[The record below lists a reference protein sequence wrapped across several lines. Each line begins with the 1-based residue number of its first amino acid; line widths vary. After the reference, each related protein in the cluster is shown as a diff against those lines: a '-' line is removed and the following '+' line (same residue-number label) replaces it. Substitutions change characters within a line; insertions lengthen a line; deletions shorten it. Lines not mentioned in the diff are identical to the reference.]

1 MNETTL
7 AIAEMIQA
15 LPVDMG
21 RLFEQAPNPYVL
33 LDSAF
38 NIVGMNRAY
47 LAATMRE
54 RSEILGRNMFEA
66 FPSEPGSVSEKMLR
80 KSLETVV
87 RTAEMDHLPLIPYP
101 IARRDGAYEERYWSA
116 THTPIRGE
124 DGALFILQH
133 TIDVTELQRL
143 RRRAE
148 SRDISVES
156 GIMERAERVADQN
169 LQLSQEREYLRSL
182 FAVAPSFMAVL
193 RGPNHVF
200 DLANEAYLTIVGRS
214 DIIGKP
220 LVEAL
225 PEVVE
230 QGFVDLLDRVFQTG
244 EPFVADGARI
254 LLNRGPGGA
263 GEIRYLDFVYQ
274 PILSGSKVVGIFVQG
289 HDVTEQKVSQAR
301 LEELATTLE
310 ERVEAR
316 TQELAQV
323 QAMLRQSQKMD
334 AIGNLAGGIAHDF
347 NNLLQVIQ
355 GSIQLVSKQV
365 SDEKALKLLNNAMM
379 AATRGGKLSSQLLA
393 FGRRQPLEPK
403 VINLARLVREMDGLL
418 RRSIGE
424 GVEVETVVSG
434 GLWNTFA
441 DTTNVETALLN
452 LAINARDAMNGQGKL
467 TIELGN
473 AYLDDEYTRKVFGV
487 KSGQYVMLAVTDTG
501 SGIPADMLEKVFD
514 PFFTTK
520 PEGKG
525 TGLGLSMVYGFVKQS
540 GGHINIY
547 SEIGKG
553 TTVRLYLPRTT
564 AAETVVHA
572 PNPSIVGGSET
583 ILVVEDDDAVRETA
597 AELLRELGYKVL
609 LARDGQSGLAV
620 LESGVGFDLLFTDVV
635 MPGKVKSTDLAQ
647 RVRAARP
654 KTVVLFNSGYTEN
667 SIVHDGKLDTGVNF
681 LSKPYTREQLARK
694 VRQVLD
700 ERPLQPDPEPAKSR
714 KSVLLCE
721 DEPLIRM
728 VATEMLAD
736 LGYDILEA
744 ATVGESRTAIL
755 NHDIDILICD
765 LHLPDGSGLELAEEA
780 RTKLPKLPILFAT
793 GDHLDPPLP
802 ASAVLRKPYDE
813 RDLAK
818 AIDGVLR
825 ASGAL

>member
-1 MNETTL
+1 MSDTSSTRNPGVPTL
-7 AIAEMIQA
+7 P
-15 LPVDMG
+15 LDMG
-21 RLFEQAPNPYVL
+21 KLFDQAPNPYVL

-38 NIVGMNRAY
+38 TIVGMNEAY

-54 RSEILGRNMFEA
+54 RGEIMGRNMFEA
-66 FPSEPGSVSEKMLR
+66 FPSEPGSPSEEMLR

-87 RTAEMDHLPLIPYP
+87 RTGELDHLPLIPYP
-101 IARRDGAYEERYWSA
+101 IARRDGSYEERFWSA
-116 THTPIRGE
+116 THTPVTGE
-124 DGALFILQH
+124 DGQLFILQN

-156 GIMERAERVADQN
+156 GIMDRAEKVADQN
-169 LQLSQEREYLRSL
+169 RQLSREREYLRTL
-182 FAVAPSFMAVL
+182 FAQAPSFMAVL
-193 RGPNHVF
+193 RGPDHIF
-200 DLANEAYLTIVGRS
+200 DLTNEAYLTIIGRT
-214 DIIGKP
+214 DIIGKS
-220 LVEAL
+220 VAEAL

-230 QGFVDLLDRVFQTG
+230 QGFVDVLDRVFQTG
-244 EPFVADGARI
+244 KPFVAEGARI
-254 LLNRGPGGA
+254 MLNSRPGGA

-274 PILSGSKVVGIFVQG
+274 PIMTGKRVVGIFVQG
-289 HDVTEQKVSQAR
+289 HDVTAQKVSQAR
-301 LEELATTLE
+301 LEDLAATLE

-316 TQELAQV
+316 TRELAQV
-323 QAMLRQSQKMD
+323 QDMLRQSQKMD

-355 GSIQLVSKQV
+355 GSLQLIGRRLD
-365 SDEKALKLLNNAMM
+365 DEKSLKLLDNAMM

-403 VINLARLVREMDGLL
+403 VINLSRLVRDMDALV

-424 GVEVETVVSG
+424 GIEVETVVSG

-452 LAINARDAMNGQGKL
+452 LAINARDAMEGQGKL

-473 AYLDDEYTRKVFGV
+473 AYLDDEYARKVFGV
-487 KSGQYVMLAVTDTG
+487 KPGQFVMLAVTDTG
-501 SGIPADMLEKVFD
+501 SGIPAELIEKVFD

-525 TGLGLSMVYGFVKQS
+525 TGLGLSMIYGFVKQS
-540 GGHINIY
+540 GGHVNIY
-547 SEIGKG
+547 SEVGKG
-553 TTVRLYLPRTT
+553 TTVRIYLPRST
-564 AAETVVHA
+564 AAEDVVQAPSTAIIGGHETV
-572 PNPSIVGGSET
+572 
-583 ILVVEDDDAVRETA
+583 LVVEDDDAVRETA

-609 LARDGQSGLAV
+609 LARDGQSGLAI
-620 LESGVGFDLLFTDVV
+620 LESGIAFDLLFTDVV
-635 MPGKVKSTDLAQ
+635 MPGKIKSTVLAQ
-647 RVRAARP
+647 RVHAERP
-654 KTVVLFNSGYTEN
+654 GTAVLFNSGYTEN

-681 LSKPYTREQLARK
+681 LGKPYTREQLARK

-700 ERPLQPDPEPAKSR
+700 DRPPAPEPKQASAK
-714 KSVLLCE
+714 KKILLCE

-736 LGYDILEA
+736 LGHDVVEA
-744 ATVGESRTAIL
+744 GTIAESVAIL
-755 NHDIDILICD
+755 QDDIGILVCD
-765 LHLPDGSGLELAEEA
+765 LHLPDGSGVDLA
-780 RTKLPKLPILFAT
+780 RTARTQFPHLPIIFAT

-802 ASAVLRKPYDE
+802 GSVVLRKPYNE
-813 RDLAK
+813 QDLAK
-818 AIDGVLR
+818 AIDAV
-825 ASGAL
+825 AKP